1 MMQTAFSRLC
11 SFIFFCGLAAPMS
24 AQQPAA
30 ASAEPPLAAFDPGKA
45 NAEVSRLPLPSPYDK
60 LLAIEVAA
68 HGRPINWAKVYDAVA
83 MDVDANNCPDK
94 ISAALALGVKIAD
107 GLVAVKCQ
115 DLEKLNTCATQIES
129 IARKLGA
136 GQEDLKRA
144 RLVRENANN
153 GKWLAVFMELGFL
166 QSDIMK
172 ILNRPENHDM
182 RKLIIATGWMQGARY
197 VTFYLKKNYNSEISN
212 VLREPVLV
220 GELSKEINALPPTIL
235 ANRRV
240 KYLPVALRKA
250 LPIVSVGRTE
260 PVSKDN
266 VETLKHI
273 ADSAVKS
280 TLDK

>member
-1 MMQTAFSRLC
+1 M
-11 SFIFFCGLAAPMS
+11 
-24 AQQPAA
+24 
-30 ASAEPPLAAFDPGKA
+30 
-45 NAEVSRLPLPSPYDK
+45 
-60 LLAIEVAA
+60 
-68 HGRPINWAKVYDAVA
+68 
-83 MDVDANNCPDK
+83 
-94 ISAALALGVKIAD
+94 
-107 GLVAVKCQ
+107 AVKCQ